1 MVVGGGWRTPW
12 MLQESGAFIS
22 DLRPPV
28 NAQDI
33 KNFMDEFAEKDNVPI
48 IAGFDFGLPAEAIC
62 GLPTASRTTL
72 VFE

>member
-1 MVVGGGWRTPW
+1 MVIDGGWRTPW
-12 MLQESGAFIS
+12 KLQESGDFIA

-33 KNFMDEFAEKDNVPI
+33 KQIMDESTEKHNVPI
-48 IAGFDFGLPAEAIC
+48 IAGFDFGLQAEAM
-62 GLPTASRTTL
+62 TASRTTL